1 MKLAIT
7 GFSNSGKTTVFNA
20 LTGLNLDTTS
30 YPTLISPGTEPY
42 IGVVKVPDK
51 RLERLSSIYKPK
63 KTTYATVEY
72 IDYLGITSASSGGD
86 SSQNSR
92 VFNLIKDV
100 DAIIHVVRAFED
112 ESIMHPSGNIDP
124 VRDVKSFE
132 TELVF
137 GDLEFVEKRLEK
149 IESAAKK
156 GIKQVEDPTLQGES
170 DKPFL
175 LKCKKALEDEIPLRN
190 ISFSDEEKRIMLPY
204 QFLSLIPE
212 IIVLN
217 VGERDINTEKTKKL
231 QNEIENYFKEKSQN
245 AIPLRINPEDFGE
258 LSRTASGRPV
268 IALCGKLEME
278 IAQIPQD
285 EAKIFLDELEIEE
298 QATNKLCRVS
308 YEVLD
313 LISFFT
319 VVRNEVRAWTIKKG
333 TTALKAAGKVHSDI
347 ERGFIRAEVI
357 NFEDFVSTGEDMVK
371 AKEKGLVRLEGKTYV
386 VKDGDIINFKFNV

>member
-1 MKLAIT
+1 MRLAIT

-20 LTGLNLDTTS
+20 LTGLNLDTTP
-30 YPTLISPGTEPY
+30 YPTLISSGIESH

-51 RLERLSSIYKPK
+51 RLERLSFIYKPK

-86 SSQNSR
+86 ASQNSR

-112 ESIMHPSGNIDP
+112 ESIIHPLGNIDP
-124 VRDVKSFE
+124 LRDIKSFE

-149 IESAAKK
+149 IESA
-156 GIKQVEDPTLQGES
+156 
-170 DKPFL
+170 DKPFF

-190 ISFSDEEKRIMLPY
+190 ISFSDEEKRITLPY
-204 QFLSLIPE
+204 RFLSLTHE

-217 VGERDINTEKTKKL
+217 IGETDINTEKIKKL
-231 QNEIENYFKEKSQN
+231 QNEIENYFKEKTQDTV
-245 AIPLRINPEDFGE
+245 P
-258 LSRTASGRPV
+258 PV
-268 IALCGKLEME
+268 ITLCGKIEME
-278 IAQIPQD
+278 IAQLSQD
-285 EAKIFLDELEIEE
+285 EAKIFLDDLGIEE

-308 YEVLD
+308 CEVLD

-319 VVRNEVRAWTIKKG
+319 VVRDEVRAWTIKKD
-333 TTALKAAGKVHSDI
+333 TTALKAAGKVHSDM

-357 NFEDFVSTGEDMVK
+357 NFDDFVSSGEDMVK
-371 AKEKGLVRLEGKTYV
+371 AKEKGLVRLEGKTYI
-386 VKDGDIINFKFNV
+386 VKDGDIINFKFNI